1 MIIIDNNIWPR
12 EYTLNEFKIQYPNI
26 PQKDVIHFYKMK
38 HKQFVDNQHQQLLQ
52 QQQILEY
59 QEKCEDI
66 NLENNWLC
74 GTQSNPGGSY
84 SKLTKQKQEEMMVE
98 LNLQLIWKDK

>member
-84 SKLTKQKQEEMMVE
+84 SKPRVIKGETDVTNETEAV
-98 LNLQLIWKDK
+98 